1 MKTYMKEMGT
11 VKLLSKEEEIN
22 ISKNM
27 ENNINNI
34 KFRFSNFPIII
45 LYILKQ
51 YNLVINNKKKL
62 LIL

>member
-1 MKTYMKEMGT
+1 MKEMGT